1 MQGGSLVEDTAPIGA
16 QSIDPGGNLVVLPG
30 RGEYD
35 ASGQGCVG
43 RCLFYEGGLCMA
55 LRVQCWKGLP
65 NMVCALAIAGVF
77 LTVAGCSSHEPKP
90 MAQPTPDQVRGHA
103 DHTFD
108 KLKQEE
114 RERASQEPR

>member
-1 MQGGSLVEDTAPIGA
+1 MMPSAEVRRAVFSLRED
-16 QSIDPGGNLVVLPG
+16 
-30 RGEYD
+30 
-35 ASGQGCVG
+35 CV
-43 RCLFYEGGLCMA
+43 MA
-55 LRVQCWKGLP
+55 LRVQRSGNLP
-65 NMVCALAIAGVF
+65 NPLCALAIGGVF

-114 RERASQEPR
+114 RERTSQEPR